1 MYAYLGAYIVKYYM
15 KYIHVGTYIGLL
27 MNFISLL
34 SDATVGPTRTEGTWQ
49 LEGCGRKTAVAGKEK
64 KKKNKKLELEKKKK
78 RGADEINANRD
89 VTPEFFGIR
98 EILM

>member
-1 MYAYLGAYIVKYYM
+1 
-15 KYIHVGTYIGLL
+15 

-64 KKKNKKLELEKKKK
+64 KRKRKNLNWKRRKREGLMKSMRIVTSRPNSLEYVK
-78 RGADEINANRD
+78 
-89 VTPEFFGIR
+89 F
-98 EILM
+98 